1 MCQLA
6 DAYFMSENLPFNTT
20 GLHENEIQSFLETFN
35 QLKTA
40 FQAQP
45 DHDFNFIF
53 NGFDLFNEYLDVNIG
68 FAIDVSEGKGNSHI
82 TFTQVQ
88 YQYFTGKGG
97 RHQAAEYQSWG
108 VAKLKKDF
116 GHVLI
121 KPESF
126 LDKLQEWI
134 QPMELD
140 FEDDPEFS
148 RKFYV
153 MTDEKEKAALAMDS
167 DFRKAILEISES
179 DFLIEIRDSQLVI
192 GNRKT
197 VEPESATVFAGFLN
211 RISAVH

>member
-1 MCQLA
+1 
-6 DAYFMSENLPFNTT
+6 
-20 GLHENEIQSFLETFN
+20 
-35 QLKTA
+35 
-40 FQAQP
+40 
-45 DHDFNFIF
+45 
-53 NGFDLFNEYLDVNIG
+53 
-68 FAIDVSEGKGNSHI
+68 
-82 TFTQVQ
+82 
-88 YQYFTGKGG
+88 
-97 RHQAAEYQSWG
+97 
-108 VAKLKKDF
+108 LKKDF